1 MVHAMEE
8 LRTYREAARN
18 RGVPEPVI
26 DWWLKLARRQAGLH
40 KHGGGPVVGHFG
52 GNPSLPADVEWPVD
66 HHCGKDEPIPFV
78 ASIDCGAL
86 PPGALDIAV
95 PEDGCLL
102 FFTDYDDF
110 NAGDSRVIY
119 VAEGTPTAERAALY
133 PEDTYGRFPLHYVP
147 HWKLPEDEAVP
158 LSSFAPDSLFHQH
171 HLGGLGWEVGC
182 RLDTGEMTL
191 GGYVTKVQDDP
202 RRDESWVL
210 LAETSVGE
218 DTFGEPRGF
227 AIIHWIIPQEDLA
240 EKRFD
245 RVEAVKAQVH

>member
-1 MVHAMEE
+1 MVHAMDE
-8 LRTYREAARN
+8 LQTYREAARN
-18 RGVPEPVI
+18 RSVPEPVI
-26 DWWLKLARRQAGLH
+26 DWWLQLAQRQAGLH

-66 HHCGKDEPIPFV
+66 HHCGKDNPIPFV

-119 VAEGTPTAERAALY
+119 VPEGTPTAERAA
-133 PEDTYGRFPLHYVP
+133 PTDTYGRFPLHYAP
-147 HWKLPEDEAVP
+147 HWGLPDDDDLSV
-158 LSSFAPDSLFHQH
+158 SSFGPDSPYHQH
-171 HLGGLGWEVGC
+171 NLGGLTWDLGWGPDVAA
-182 RLDTGEMTL
+182 MTL
-191 GGYVTKVQDDP
+191 GGYVSKIQDNP
-202 RRDESWVL
+202 LPDESWVL

-218 DTFGEPRGF
+218 DTFGEPRGI
-227 AIIHWIIPQEDLA
+227 AVIHWIIPQEDLA

-245 RVEAVKAQVH
+245 RLEAVKAQVH

>member
-1 MVHAMEE
+1 MSFRPTARRPVNATCPSPSSTGGCNSPGA
-8 LRTYREAARN
+8 RPGCTNTAKDRWSGTPGAIRRCPPTSSGPWITTAAR
-18 RGVPEPVI
+18 
-26 DWWLKLARRQAGLH
+26 
-40 KHGGGPVVGHFG
+40 
-52 GNPSLPADVEWPVD
+52 
-66 HHCGKDEPIPFV
+66 DEPIPFV

-86 PPGALDIAV
+86 PPGALDIAL
-95 PEDGCLL
+95 PADGCLL

-119 VAEGTPTAERAALY
+119 VPEGTPTAERAARY

-147 HWKLPEDEAVP
+147 HWKLPEDEASPAAPVRPGQP
-158 LSSFAPDSLFHQH
+158 LPPAPSRGTWVGS
-171 HLGGLGWEVGC
+171 GGPP
-182 RLDTGEMTL
+182 DTGKMTL
-191 GGYVTKVQDDP
+191 GGYVTKIQDDP
-202 RRDESWVL
+202 RPDDKSRVL

-218 DTFGEPRGF
+218 DTFGEWRGF